1 MRPRPATTSLTRSSY
16 HRERFQDATV
26 QLGGPLIAT
35 RCGGSAPIS
44 TPRLLLEPGTDP
56 AFPTQDLQDRVFGKL
71 TWQVNQN
78 NNLLFA
84 YHNDHWRLP
93 DTITPSLPPEAAGM
107 GRGHNPTVTATWRRV
122 LNNNTTFDSA
132 TAASTTGAARAAS
145 PKT

>member
-1 MRPRPATTSLTRSSY
+1 M
-16 HRERFQDATV
+16 
-26 QLGGPLIAT
+26 QLGGPVM
-35 RCGGSAPIS
+35 RDKMWWFGSYQYRRDYFS
-44 TPRLLLEPGTDP
+44 EPGTDP

-93 DTITPSLPPEAAGM
+93 DTITPSLPPDAASM

-122 LNNNTTFDSA
+122 LNDNTTFDLRYGGFYNWS
-132 TAASTTGAARAAS
+132 SGARPDRRLDHAGRVRRD
-145 PKT
+145 PG